1 MDTILEIFD
10 FVTKLNNYQITFFI
24 TAGVVCAWA
33 IFGFLCARLLGGGY
47 AGDRI
52 KEDEETHK

>member
-24 TAGVVCAWA
+24 TAGVLLAWA
-33 IFGFLCARLLGGGY
+33 FFGFLCARLLGGGY
-47 AGDRI
+47 AGDRMHD
-52 KEDEETHK
+52 DEETHK